1 MLVEL
6 REELK
11 LIDQAI
17 ARLEMLVATCKR
29 RGRPPA
35 WLKAI
40 QPHRG
45 RPKKT
50 SIPPAGK
57 RPQKSAT
64 TITLWFSPARIHRGA
79 QHRAGFQVFIHVR
92 SFDDL

>member
-1 MLVEL
+1 MDLPKVLVEL
-6 REELK
+6 REELT

-17 ARLEMLVATCKR
+17 ASLEVVVASGKRR

-40 QPHRG
+40 QPRRG

-50 SIPPAGK
+50 SIPPAGNH
-57 RPQKSAT
+57 
-64 TITLWFSPARIHRGA
+64 ITL
-79 QHRAGFQVFIHVR
+79 
-92 SFDDL
+92 